1 MYQTSIDSYTNNCH
15 HAFSLSIF
23 SIGCSIKSVTSS
35 NIPSVPKITFSFF
48 LSYISFLSQE
58 QIPSQPK
65 KTLSF
70 IFKFI

>member
-23 SIGCSIKSVTSS
+23 SIGRSIKSVTSS
-35 NIPSVPKITFSFF
+35 NIPSVSKITF
-48 LSYISFLSQE
+48 SFLSQE
-58 QIPSQPK
+58 QILSQSK
-65 KTLSF
+65 KAISF